1 MRALAAT
8 AFSNYCIIIAAC
20 CRVRYIAFQPEDG
33 ENVHPRRN
41 VDPRVVPLPRQRAVV
56 DSLTPSDK
64 PYSVDV

>member
-1 MRALAAT
+1 M
-8 AFSNYCIIIAAC
+8 
-20 CRVRYIAFQPEDG
+20 RYIAFQPEDG